1 LATIK
6 KLSNG
11 LMDTQMIS
19 DFTLFNIAIINP
31 ITLETIDQGQ
41 MRAYH
46 AREFLWE
53 MEQKQI
59 PTLVESAVG
68 NDDHDLSF
76 FMEYLCPDDD

>member
-1 LATIK
+1 
-6 KLSNG
+6 
-11 LMDTQMIS
+11 MIS
-19 DFTLFNIAIINP
+19 DFTLFNVSIINP
-31 ITLETIDQGQ
+31 ITFETIDQGQ

-46 AREFLWE
+46 AREFIFE

-76 FMEYLCPDDD
+76 FMEYLCPD